1 MSDEPTSA
9 RRYIAGVLGFAV
21 VLGAALVVAMNG
33 SGAGNAPA
41 PASSPVPPAPVT
53 TVSANPLDGILVGNC
68 LRNSGTDASPA
79 MVPGSCGHGSFVVLA
94 RNAGTV
100 DANVC
105 AAVAGHTH
113 NYTVEKYEL
122 TKRDGNEVRRDL
134 SVRDSYVFCLRQ
146 Q

>member
-9 RRYIAGVLGFAV
+9 RWYVAGVLGFAV
-21 VLGAALVVAMNG
+21 ALCLVLVVAMKG
-33 SGAGNAPA
+33 SDASNAPA
-41 PASSPVPPAPVT
+41 PTSSTVTQTPST

-68 LRNSGTDASPA
+68 LRNSGTDTSPA
-79 MVPGSCGHGSFVVLA
+79 MVAGSCGHGSFVVLA

-100 DANVC
+100 DTAVC

-122 TKRDGNEVRRDL
+122 TMKDGNEIRRTL
-134 SVRDSYVFCLRQ
+134 SVRDSYVFCLERQ
-146 Q
+146 